1 MINANFQ
8 FGTLI
13 EVFDY
18 RVFSLIYVCGS
29 LFMSVVHYL
38 NNKQNW
44 CQ

>member
-18 RVFSLIYVCGS
+18 RVFSLVYVCGS
-29 LFMSVVHYL
+29 LLEQQTKLM
-38 NNKQNW
+38 
-44 CQ
+44 